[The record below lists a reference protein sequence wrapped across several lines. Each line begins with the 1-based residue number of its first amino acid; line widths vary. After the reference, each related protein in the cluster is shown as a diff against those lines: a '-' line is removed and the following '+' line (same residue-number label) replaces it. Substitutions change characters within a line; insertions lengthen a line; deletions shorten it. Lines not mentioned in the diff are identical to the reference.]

1 MRSRDV
7 IKLLEQAGFEWAG
20 GKGDHRVF
28 RHKDSG
34 RKAVIV
40 HPERDVKIGLLI
52 AYEKQS
58 GIKLRRR

>member
-1 MRSRDV
+1 MNSREV
-7 IKLLEQAGFEWAG
+7 IRLLQAADFEWVG

-28 RHKDSG
+28 RHREIG
-34 RKAVIV
+34 RKVVVV

-58 GIKLRRR
+58 GIKLRSR

>member
-1 MRSRDV
+1 MNSRD
-7 IKLLEQAGFEWAG
+7 IIRILEEQGYEWVG

-28 RHKDSG
+28 RHRETG
-34 RKAVIV
+34 RKVSIV

-58 GIKLRRR
+58 GVRLRRR

>member
-1 MRSRDV
+1 MTSREV
-7 IKLLEQAGFEWAG
+7 VRLLEAAGFEWYG

-28 RHKDSG
+28 KHRETG
-34 RKAVIV
+34 RKVAIV

-52 AYEKQS
+52 GYEKQS

>member
-1 MRSRDV
+1 MDSREV
-7 IKLLEQAGFEWAG
+7 IRLLEDAGFEWFG

-34 RKAVIV
+34 RKVSVV
-40 HPERDVKIGLLI
+40 HPARDVPIGLLI

>member
-1 MRSRDV
+1 MNSREV
-7 IKLLEQAGFEWAG
+7 IRLLQAAGFEWVG

-28 RHKDSG
+28 RHHESG
-34 RKAVIV
+34 RKVAIV

-58 GIKLRRR
+58 GIKLRSR